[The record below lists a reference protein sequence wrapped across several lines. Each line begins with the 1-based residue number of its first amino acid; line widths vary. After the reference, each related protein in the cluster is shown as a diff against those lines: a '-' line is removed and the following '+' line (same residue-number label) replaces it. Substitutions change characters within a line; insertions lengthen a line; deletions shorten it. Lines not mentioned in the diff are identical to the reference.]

1 MAVLTLMRRDGSSY
15 IICVSRSIA
24 SGHSRKQLQSLTR
37 FSFPLTRHFGN
48 VIFISGNSDAP
59 YHRLS
64 SLGVPRH
71 LKILKI

>member
-1 MAVLTLMRRDGSSY
+1 MAVLTLMRRDGSSC
-15 IICVSRSIA
+15 IICVSKSMA
-24 SGHSRKQLQSLTR
+24 SGHSRKPVHNFTR
-37 FSFPLTRHFGN
+37 FSLPLTRHFGN